1 MLKQVAERQPSLNNK
16 IQLIR
21 FMPAGQYSVREA
33 FEGSTVL
40 ITGATG
46 TVQLLSLMLCNGQGV
61 VHRES
66 HRCMHS
72 GYIGGLV
79 LEQLLR
85 VGKIGK
91 VRPVQ
96 SCTLLACMRKVVP

>member
-1 MLKQVAERQPSLNNK
+1 M
-16 IQLIR
+16 
-21 FMPAGQYSVREA
+21 REA

-46 TVQLLSLMLCNGQGV
+46 WCNLPVDFQRPAPSITGDLAYL
-61 VHRES
+61 RLFAN
-66 HRCMHS
+66 RCVTDA

-85 VGKIGK
+85 VGCIGK
-91 VRPVQ
+91 VSQTIKLTTTP
-96 SCTLLACMRKVVP
+96 SSLKLHFTYGHSACISVPS